1 MKTTA
6 KTVSSPEN
14 PRYTV
19 ARRFSVAPMMDRT
32 DRHFRFFCRLLSR
45 QALLYT
51 EMVTTGALI
60 HSDKKRFLDFSQAE
74 QPVALQLGGSNPDE
88 LATCCK
94 MAEDW
99 GYNEINLNVGCPS
112 DRVQNNKIGAC
123 LMANP
128 NLVANCVD
136 AMQNKTRLP
145 VTIKHRIG
153 IDDQDSYQHLHHFVQ
168 TVSSAGCNTFIV
180 HARKAILNGL
190 SPKENR
196 CIPPLVYERVYQLK
210 KDFPD
215 LEIIINGGI
224 STLDACQEHLQQVDG
239 VMLGREVYHN
249 PWLLHNIDH
258 QLFDTP
264 NPLTSRHDVIEQF
277 LPYTEQQLRSGVY
290 LGHITR
296 HILGIFHG
304 QPGGKKFRRYLS
316 ENAHKPGADTN
327 IIQKALALVPRA

>member
-1 MKTTA
+1 
-6 KTVSSPEN
+6 
-14 PRYTV
+14 
-19 ARRFSVAPMMDRT
+19 MMDRT